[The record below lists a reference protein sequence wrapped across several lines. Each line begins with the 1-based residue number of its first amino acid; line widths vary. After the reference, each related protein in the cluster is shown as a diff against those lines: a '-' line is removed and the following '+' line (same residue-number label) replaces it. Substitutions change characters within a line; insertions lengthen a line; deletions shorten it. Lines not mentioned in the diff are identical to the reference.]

1 MATTVVK
8 KSKAR
13 PGLVQSARMG
23 PFSLFTA
30 VAGAVVGGLAFAGL
44 VAGTKAVLE
53 RNDSS
58 IDLSQA
64 WDGLGRRSA
73 LVLAGLMFLSYLL
86 AAFVAGRIAWR
97 RGWLRGLS
105 AEIDLRDRIE
115 ADAVSA
121 SQAEGTT
128 DSPPDSDSNF
138 DVDIDGLNKEEL
150 YGMAQELDIAGR
162 SQMTKE
168 ALARSV
174 RRELRTDSGSR

>member
-1 MATTVVK
+1 MATTAVK

-30 VAGAVVGGLAFAGL
+30 LAGAVVGGLAFAGL
-44 VAGTKAVLE
+44 VAGTRAVLE

-73 LVLAGLMFLSYLL
+73 MVLVGLLFLSYLL

-97 RGWLRGLS
+97 RGWLRGLA
-105 AEIDLRDRIE
+105 AEVDIRDRIE
-115 ADAVSA
+115 AEAEAVSDA
-121 SQAEGTT
+121 
-128 DSPPDSDSNF
+128 DSSF

-168 ALARSV
+168 DLARSV
-174 RRELRTDSGSR
+174 RRELRTESRSN

>member
-1 MATTVVK
+1 MATTAVK

-30 VAGAVVGGLAFAGL
+30 LAGAVVGGLAFAGL
-44 VAGTKAVLE
+44 VAGTRAVLE

-73 LVLAGLMFLSYLL
+73 MVLVGLLFLSYLL

-97 RGWLRGLS
+97 RGWLRGLA
-105 AEIDLRDRIE
+105 AEIDIRDRIE
-115 ADAVSA
+115 AEAASA
-121 SQAEGTT
+121 SQPRADTNGA
-128 DSPPDSDSNF
+128 SNSDF

-168 ALARSV
+168 DLARSV
-174 RRELRTDSGSR
+174 RRELRTESRSR